1 MLDAEASAWVVQA
14 NAYTQMGMAELLRV
28 NSANLSNRGGTLK
41 DSTTQMQNLNQ
52 RMLQI
57 SAALMGGRADADRN
71 LRISNDAHFRGQR
84 NQRGAL
90 GTEQSVS
97 YVLMTICLVLGIYEA
112 YTKGGDLRSLAGTL
126 LKYAVA
132 AFLIGNWTAF
142 FSDAYSGFN
151 QLASAIDSAYGAVDL
166 AKNWQLQLSTLFAN
180 KGYQAVFNAIPWTP
194 SALLTLVEIVLAYI
208 IYPIAVQIFALI
220 YTFWGTCL
228 FAMGPFVI
236 ALAPSSLV
244 NSLTKY
250 YALNLGIWNA
260 WSIIYAVFGCL
271 ITAIHANDVNA
282 ILNGDLGSFGLGP
295 TMGATG
301 PLDGGIET
309 IGLISI
315 MYAICILLIPMV
327 AAFILRGQFSAVG
340 LGLSMVGSRVTHGI
354 SHGAELGAAAGPAGA
369 VAGGIVGAGMGLM
382 GGGMPSTFSTG
393 GAYGALSVSQG
404 GGGSMPPPNTPDDP
418 NMTRFA

>member
-1 MLDAEASAWVVQA
+1 MPTGIFEFQSMLTSA
-14 NAYTQMGMAELLRV
+14 V
-28 NSANLSNRGGTLK
+28 NG
-41 DSTTQMQNLNQ
+41 
-52 RMLQI
+52 I
-57 SAALMGGRADADRN
+57 SGSL
-71 LRISNDAHFRGQR
+71 
-84 NQRGAL
+84 L
-90 GTEQSVS
+90 GTVQSVS

-112 YTKGGDLRSLAGTL
+112 YTRGGDLRSLAGTL
-126 LKYAVA
+126 LKYTVA
-132 AFLIGNWTAF
+132 AFLIGNWTSF
-142 FSDAYSGFN
+142 FSDLYGGFN
-151 QLASAIDSAYGAVDL
+151 QLASAIDGSYGGVDL
-166 AKNWQLQLSTLFAN
+166 AKDWLSQLDHLF
-180 KGYQAVFNAIPWTP
+180 KLRGYQGIFAAIPWTP
-194 SALLTLVEIVLAYI
+194 SALLTLFEIVLAYI

-250 YALNLGIWNA
+250 YALNLGVWNA

-340 LGLSMVGSRVTHGI
+340 AGI
-354 SHGAELGAAAGPAGA
+354 SLAVSRITQGATRGAELGAAAGPAGA
-369 VAGGIVGAGMGLM
+369 VAGGFV
-382 GGGMPSTFSTG
+382 GGGMALMGAAVPSQFSTG
-393 GAYGALSVSQG
+393 SGYGMVGINQG
-404 GGGSMPPPNTPDDP
+404 GSGSMPPPNTPDDP
-418 NMTRFA
+418 NMTRNA

>member
-1 MLDAEASAWVVQA
+1 MPTGIFEFQTMLTSA
-14 NAYTQMGMAELLRV
+14 V
-28 NSANLSNRGGTLK
+28 NG
-41 DSTTQMQNLNQ
+41 
-52 RMLQI
+52 I
-57 SAALMGGRADADRN
+57 SGAL
-71 LRISNDAHFRGQR
+71 
-84 NQRGAL
+84 L

-97 YVLMTICLVLGIYEA
+97 YVLMTISLVLGIYEA
-112 YTKGGDLRSLAGTL
+112 YTRGGDLRSLAGTL
-126 LKYAVA
+126 LKYTVA

-142 FSDAYSGFN
+142 FSDLFSGFN
-151 QLASAIDSAYGAVDL
+151 QLASAIDGAYGAVDL
-166 AKNWQLQLSTLFAN
+166 AQNWQTQLATLFAHN
-180 KGYQAVFNAIPWTP
+180 GYQAIFSSIPWTP

-250 YALNLGIWNA
+250 YALNLGVWNA

-340 LGLSMVGSRVTHGI
+340 AGI
-354 SHGAELGAAAGPAGA
+354 SLAVSRITQGATRGAELGAAAGPAGA
-369 VAGGIVGAGMGLM
+369 VAGGFVGGGMGLM
-382 GGGMPSTFSTG
+382 GAAMPSHFSTG
-393 GAYGALSVSQG
+393 GGYGMATMSQG
-404 GGGSMPPPNTPDDP
+404 GSGSMPPPNTPDDP
-418 NMTRFA
+418 NMTRNA

>member
-1 MLDAEASAWVVQA
+1 MPTGIFEFQTMLTSA
-14 NAYTQMGMAELLRV
+14 V
-28 NSANLSNRGGTLK
+28 NG
-41 DSTTQMQNLNQ
+41 
-52 RMLQI
+52 I
-57 SAALMGGRADADRN
+57 SGAL
-71 LRISNDAHFRGQR
+71 
-84 NQRGAL
+84 L

-97 YVLMTICLVLGIYEA
+97 YVLMTICLVLGTYEA
-112 YTKGGDLRSLAGTL
+112 YARGGDLRSLAGTL
-126 LKYAVA
+126 LKYTVA

-142 FSDAYSGFN
+142 FSDLYGGFN
-151 QLASAIDSAYGAVDL
+151 QLASAIDGAYGAVDL
-166 AKNWQLQLSTLFAN
+166 AKNWQLQLEALFTQN
-180 KGYQAVFNAIPWTP
+180 GYNAMFKAIPWTP
-194 SALLTLVEIVLAYI
+194 SALITLVEIALAYI

-250 YALNLGIWNA
+250 YALNLGVWNA

-340 LGLSMVGSRVTHGI
+340 AGI
-354 SHGAELGAAAGPAGA
+354 SLAVSRITQGATRGAELGAAAGPAGA
-369 VAGGIVGAGMGLM
+369 VAGGFVGGGMGLM
-382 GGGMPSTFSTG
+382 GAAVPSQFSTG
-393 GAYGALSVSQG
+393 NAYGMAAMAQG
-404 GGGSMPPPNTPDDP
+404 GSGSMPPPNTPDDP
-418 NMTRFA
+418 NMTRNA

>member
-1 MLDAEASAWVVQA
+1 MPTGIFEFQTMLTSA
-14 NAYTQMGMAELLRV
+14 V
-28 NSANLSNRGGTLK
+28 NG
-41 DSTTQMQNLNQ
+41 
-52 RMLQI
+52 I
-57 SAALMGGRADADRN
+57 SGSL
-71 LRISNDAHFRGQR
+71 
-84 NQRGAL
+84 L

-97 YVLMTICLVLGIYEA
+97 YVLMTICLSLGIYEA
-112 YTKGGDLRSLAGTL
+112 YTRGGDLRSLAGTL
-126 LKYAVA
+126 IKYTVA
-132 AFLIGNWTAF
+132 AFLVGNWTAF
-142 FSDAYSGFN
+142 FSDLYSGFN
-151 QLASAIDSAYGAVDL
+151 QLASAIDNSYGAVDL
-166 AKNWQLQLSTLFAN
+166 AKDWMAQLDNLF
-180 KGYQAVFNAIPWTP
+180 KLQGYQSIFTAIPWTP
-194 SALLTLVEIVLAYI
+194 SALLTLVEIVLAYV

-220 YTFWGTCL
+220 YAFWGTCL

-250 YALNLGIWNA
+250 YALNLGVWNA

-282 ILNGDLGSFGLGP
+282 IVNGNLGSVGLGP
-295 TMGATG
+295 TLGATG

-340 LGLSMVGSRVTHGI
+340 AGISLATSRVTQ
-354 SHGAELGAAAGPAGA
+354 SATRGAELGAAAGPPGA
-369 VAGGIVGAGMGLM
+369 IAGGFIGGGMGLM
-382 GGGMPSTFSTG
+382 GAAVPSQFSTG
-393 GAYGALSVSQG
+393 GSYGMAAMAQG

-418 NMTRFA
+418 NMTRNA

>member
-1 MLDAEASAWVVQA
+1 MPTGIFEFQTMLTSAVSGISGSLLSTVQ
-14 NAYTQMGMAELLRV
+14 G
-28 NSANLSNRGGTLK
+28 
-41 DSTTQMQNLNQ
+41 
-52 RMLQI
+52 
-57 SAALMGGRADADRN
+57 
-71 LRISNDAHFRGQR
+71 
-84 NQRGAL
+84 
-90 GTEQSVS
+90 VS

-112 YTKGGDLRSLAGTL
+112 YSRGGDLRSLTGSL
-126 LKYAVA
+126 LKYAIA

-151 QLASAIDSAYGAVDL
+151 QLASAIDSSYGRVDL
-166 AKNWQLQLSTLFAN
+166 AKDWLAQLDNLF
-180 KGYQAVFNAIPWTP
+180 KLHGYQSIFAAIPWTP
-194 SALLTLVEIVLAYI
+194 SALITLVEIALAYI

-236 ALAPSSLV
+236 ALAPSSLI

-295 TMGATG
+295 TLGATG
-301 PLDGGIET
+301 SLDGGIET

-340 LGLSMVGSRVTHGI
+340 AGLSLAVSRITQGATR
-354 SHGAELGAAAGPAGA
+354 GAELGAAAGPAGA
-369 VAGGIVGAGMGLM
+369 VAGGLVGGGMGLM
-382 GGGMPSTFSTG
+382 GGGMHSTFSTG
-393 GAYGALSVSQG
+393 GAYGAMSVSQG
-404 GGGSMPPPNTPDDP
+404 GSGSMPPPNTPDDP

>member
-1 MLDAEASAWVVQA
+1 MPTGIFEFQTMLTSA
-14 NAYTQMGMAELLRV
+14 V
-28 NSANLSNRGGTLK
+28 NG
-41 DSTTQMQNLNQ
+41 
-52 RMLQI
+52 I
-57 SAALMGGRADADRN
+57 SGAL
-71 LRISNDAHFRGQR
+71 
-84 NQRGAL
+84 L

-112 YTKGGDLRSLAGTL
+112 YAKGGDLRSLAGTL

-166 AKNWQLQLSTLFAN
+166 AKNWQLQLEALFTHN
-180 KGYQAVFNAIPWTP
+180 GYNAMFKAIPWTP
-194 SALLTLVEIVLAYI
+194 SALITLLEIVLAYI

-236 ALAPSSLV
+236 ALAPSSLI

-295 TMGATG
+295 TLGATG

-340 LGLSMVGSRVTHGI
+340 LGLSMTVSRISHGI
-354 SHGAELGAAAGPAGA
+354 SQGAELGAAAGPAGA
-369 VAGGIVGAGMGLM
+369 VAGGVVGAGMGLM
-382 GGGMPSTFSTG
+382 GAGIPSTFSSG

-418 NMTRFA
+418 NMTRYA